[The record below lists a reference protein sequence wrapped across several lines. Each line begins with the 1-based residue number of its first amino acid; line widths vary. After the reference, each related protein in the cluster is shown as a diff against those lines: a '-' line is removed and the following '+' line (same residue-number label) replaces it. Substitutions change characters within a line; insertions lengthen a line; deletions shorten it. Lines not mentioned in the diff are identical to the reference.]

1 MLELISWL
9 ILFYGVW
16 CWIVTHG
23 SKTQI
28 EAKIK
33 PRGQLW
39 EKTPHCD
46 VLDVKNLGQ
55 VHQIFPPLTAN
66 GSVDATSYIFQHPDI
81 SLCQKSA
88 TLCFDNSDI
97 VMLDVLQPQEYT
109 WDKGQHLLL
118 MINVADWNI
127 VSHLLSPQPVLFKI
141 QKILAFLFSSDC
153 ALLSRVEQ
161 LVRICY
167 LLWQK
172 CIFHICA
179 DQRYRDMQHRWITCP
194 CLADRTHFSL
204 IIPDENVN
212 ISRNK
217 PLMEASWQ
225 EQLKWCVG

>member
-141 QKILAFLFSSDC
+141 KKLLHSYFPLIVPSYLDLSNWYIPATYSGKNVFFTFVLIKDIGICSTDELLVLAWLIEHIS
-153 ALLSRVEQ
+153 
-161 LVRICY
+161 
-167 LLWQK
+167 LW
-172 CIFHICA
+172 
-179 DQRYRDMQHRWITCP
+179 
-194 CLADRTHFSL
+194 
-204 IIPDENVN
+204 
-212 ISRNK
+212 
-217 PLMEASWQ
+217 
-225 EQLKWCVG
+225 

>member
-1 MLELISWL
+1 MS
-9 ILFYGVW
+9 
-16 CWIVTHG
+16 
-23 SKTQI
+23 
-28 EAKIK
+28 
-33 PRGQLW
+33 
-39 EKTPHCD
+39 
-46 VLDVKNLGQ
+46 KNLGQ
-55 VHQIFPPLTAN
+55 VHQIFHPLTAN

-97 VMLDVLQPQEYT
+97 VILDVLQPQEYT

-141 QKILAFLFSSDC
+141 QKLLAFLFSSDC
-153 ALLSRVEQ
+153 ALLSWFEQ
-161 LVRICY
+161 LVHTCY

-179 DQRYRDMQHRWITCP
+179 DQRYRDMQNRWITCP
-194 CLADRTHFSL
+194 CLAVRTHFSL
-204 IIPDENVN
+204 MIPDENVN
-212 ISRNK
+212 ISRYR